1 MTTTPGTPG
10 APGTDPLG
18 DHGTGRPLAVVT
30 GASSGI
36 GLELARQFARNDF
49 DLVIAAEDE
58 AVTEVA
64 TELAGL
70 GADVRAVQV
79 DLTDYDGVET
89 LYERVLATG
98 RPVEALALNAGIGSG
113 GDFTETDLRKEL
125 QVIALNVTSTVH
137 LAKRVIPDMVER
149 GAGRVLITSSI
160 AATQPG
166 PYEAVYAAT
175 KAFDQSFAEAIRS
188 ELADTGV
195 TVTSLMPGVTR
206 TAFFSRAGMDD
217 TRAGSDESLQ
227 DDPALVA
234 EQGFEALMRGDDK
247 VVAGNPGN
255 KVMAAVGR
263 VTPDRVKAAT
273 HKLLSRPGSGD

>member
-1 MTTTPGTPG
+1 MTTDPSTR
-10 APGTDPLG
+10 PLG
-18 DHGTGRPLAVVT
+18 DHGTDRPLAVVT

-49 DLVIAAEDE
+49 DLVIAAED
-58 AVTEVA
+58 AAITQVA

-79 DLTDYDGVET
+79 DLTDYDGVEVV
-89 LYERVLATG
+89 YEKVLATG
-98 RPVEALALNAGIGSG
+98 RPVEALALNAGVGSG
-113 GDFTETDLRKEL
+113 GDFTDTDLRKEL

-149 GAGRVLITSSI
+149 GAGKVLITSSI

-217 TRAGSDESLQ
+217 TRAGSDETLQ